1 MKVSILAKL
10 MFSFLLVGMVPLIIV
25 GVVSLKDAR
34 KIGYGAAKD
43 AEELGNEAVQD
54 TTGAITEL
62 VGKSFLNIASH
73 LSLNI
78 QSILKEREN
87 DTLTIASMISS
98 SDGTRNA
105 IEQLLTAFN
114 SGKSAEIWYNTGTD
128 LAPREEHA
136 TIPLYS
142 ELAFINP
149 AGMEVTK
156 IVDGKPAAKL
166 VNVSRPANTTFKNE
180 LYFSK
185 TRALKNGEVYVSR
198 LNTWYLSE
206 EDARKDVP
214 KDSRAWNIVPG
225 RDSMKSGNIRFATPV
240 FMGGQFKGIV
250 VLSYDYRHVQGWTK
264 HIDPALVTPVVSTSY
279 EDNYILMFDDQGDT
293 LVHPKPNNIRGY
305 LEDGTLQH
313 RNTKAT
319 PGGIFNLK
327 EFDASMTY
335 KEIYDK
341 TLIDGATL
349 VKSAV
354 DVKGRKKM
362 TISVPIRYTAGEY
375 KDSGFFGGL
384 MLSVNTDN
392 FYQPAQATEKRI
404 ANRIKET
411 NAEIKRATEG
421 MQTENTILAVT
432 LATILLVIILG
443 LIAAGTISRPI
454 RRLTQ
459 TANLISEA
467 NVDVEVPEIKTRD
480 EIYDLAQSLKSVL
493 AAVDFFREELGIK
506 REK

>member
-1 MKVSILAKL
+1 MKLSILAKL
-10 MFSFLLVGMVPLIIV
+10 MFSFLLVGMVPLVIV
-25 GVVSLKDAR
+25 GVVSLQDA
-34 KIGYGAAKD
+34 KAIGYGAAKD
-43 AEELGNEAVQD
+43 AEELGNEAVED

-62 VGKSFLNIASH
+62 VGKAFLNIASR

-78 QSILKEREN
+78 HSILKERES
-87 DTLTIASMISS
+87 DTLAIASMISS
-98 SDGTRNA
+98 SDGTSDA
-105 IEQLLTAFN
+105 VLQLLEAFN
-114 SGKSAEIWYNTGTD
+114 SGKQAEIWYNSGTD
-128 LAPREEHA
+128 LEPKEEHA
-136 TIPLYS
+136 TIPVYA

-149 AGMEVTK
+149 MGVEVAK
-156 IVDGKPAAKL
+156 IVDGKPVRKL
-166 VNVSRPANTTFKNE
+166 VNVSNPANTAFKNE
-180 LYFSK
+180 SYFSK
-185 TRALKNGEVYVSR
+185 TRALKDGEIYVSR
-198 LNTWYLSE
+198 LNTWYISE
-206 EDARKDVP
+206 EEARKNVSS
-214 KDSRAWNIVPG
+214 DSQAWNIVPG
-225 RDSMKSGNIRFATPV
+225 RDTMKSGNMRFATPV
-240 FMGGQFKGIV
+240 FAGGQLKGIV
-250 VLSYDYRHVQGWTK
+250 VLSYDYRHIQAWTK

-313 RNTKAT
+313 RNTKAN

-327 EFDASMTY
+327 EFDKSLTY

-341 TLIDGATL
+341 TLTDGATM

-354 DVKGRKKM
+354 DVQGRKKM
-362 TISVPIRYTAGEY
+362 TISVPIRYTSGEY

-392 FYQPAQATEKRI
+392 FYKAARVTEQRI

-411 NAEIKRATEG
+411 NAKIKLATEG

-432 LATILLVIILG
+432 LATILMVIILG
-443 LIAAGTISRPI
+443 LIAANTISKPI
-454 RRLTQ
+454 RELTR
-459 TANLISEA
+459 TANIISEA

-480 EIYDLAQSLKSVL
+480 EIYDLAESLKAVL
-493 AAVDFFREELGIK
+493 AAVDFFREELGMK